1 MKSKI
6 KKLIQQIQRKYEK
19 HGTNQFTFDKVQ
31 DKFDGWLNEP
41 FKANEMIYYG
51 QIDALPAAEID
62 HRTTTIFYA
71 KTDS

>member
-6 KKLIQQIQRKYEK
+6 KKLIQQIQRKHEK
-19 HGTNQFTFDKVQ
+19 HGTNQFTFDMVQ

-51 QIDALPAAEID
+51 PAAEVD
-62 HRTTTIFYA
+62 RRTTTIFYA